1 MDPVRQARMQAFLA
15 GLRQQ
20 AKILDRRK
28 ELFRPQSVTAGT

>member
-1 MDPVRQARMQAFLA
+1 MDPVRQARVQAFLT

-28 ELFRPQSVTAGT
+28 ELFRPQTTTAGS